1 MVPQRL
7 NFKTVSGQSMNKF
20 LDGWFW
26 DLPVNFIHFKTAT
39 DRNISRSCH
48 FSWLTGLSIAKTWVN
63 IHPLSPSGEKT
74 QEKQLKNETLA
85 LFYVPFTVFFLSILQ
100 FSFCQFIFIK
110 SYLVPGVHFL
120 FNLKW
125 RVLSILF
132 LIVNTVMFRYTLLS
146 PFFLNFC
153 SIFFR

>member
-1 MVPQRL
+1 M

-74 QEKQLKNETLA
+74 QEKQLKNETLD
-85 LFYVPFTVFFLSILQ
+85 LFYGPIYSFLFVDFTVFFLSI
-100 FSFCQFIFIK
+100 
-110 SYLVPGVHFL
+110 HF
-120 FNLKW
+120 
-125 RVLSILF
+125 
-132 LIVNTVMFRYTLLS
+132 Y
-146 PFFLNFC
+146 
-153 SIFFR
+153 